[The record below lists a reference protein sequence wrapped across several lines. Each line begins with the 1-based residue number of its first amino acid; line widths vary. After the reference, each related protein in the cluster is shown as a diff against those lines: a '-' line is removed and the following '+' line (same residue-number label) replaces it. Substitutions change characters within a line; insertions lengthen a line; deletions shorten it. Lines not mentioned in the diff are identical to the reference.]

1 MSTLL
6 EQSIVDADALRSV
19 ALKNAEEAVI
29 SKYSDQIKEAVET
42 LLEQPVSLD
51 DEELALDDME
61 MGLEPELGGEEV
73 DPVVSDMAPAS
84 LDATELC
91 PCPEEEEPVILHLD
105 DLIKSFGDELPDDSA
120 MLGQETHEDLAAQL
134 AEAPEEFGLEELL
147 EKLTVDV
154 ESVKSG
160 WSGISDS
167 LMEDAEE
174 VTLAKAQDTEQKEK
188 IVSMQKAIK
197 SLQDINEDLTN
208 KLNLQENKHEHVLG
222 SLKEAVR
229 ALQHMQNKLNET
241 NLSNAKLL
249 YTNKVLIN
257 NSLNERQKNRIVES
271 LSKSKTVEEAKV
283 IFDTLQSATGS
294 TLNKKQPKSLSEAVN
309 KTTSTVLLS
318 RRSETKEKID
328 PASDRWKILAGIN
341 KK

>member
-1 MSTLL
+1 MGM
-6 EQSIVDADALRSV
+6 
-19 ALKNAEEAVI
+19 
-29 SKYSDQIKEAVET
+29 
-42 LLEQPVSLD
+42 
-51 DEELALDDME
+51 DDMG
-61 MGLEPELGGEEV
+61 MGLEPELGGEEI
-73 DPVVSDMAPAS
+73 DPVVSDMPPAS

-91 PCPEEEEPVILHLD
+91 PCPEADEPVVLDLD
-105 DLIKSFGDELPDDSA
+105 DLIQSLSDAPSA
-120 MLGQETHEDLAAQL
+120 DLMPGEETHEDVAAQL

-154 ESVKSG
+154 EPVKSG

-174 VTLAKAQDTEQKEK
+174 MTLAKAQDTEQKEK
-188 IVSMQKAIK
+188 IASMQKAIK
-197 SLQDINEDLTN
+197 SLQDVNEDLTK
-208 KLNLQENKHEHVLG
+208 KLNLKENKHKDVLG
-222 SLKEAVR
+222 NLKEATR
-229 ALQHMQNKLNET
+229 ALQHMQNKLKET

-249 YTNKVLIN
+249 YMNKVLVN
-257 NSLNERQKNRIVES
+257 NSLNERQKNKIVES

-328 PASDRWKILAGIN
+328 PSSDRWKILAGIN